1 LERLIDTAG
10 HESEWIATHC
20 YLFPQLLVSA
30 TLSTDRDYIGADPAF
45 WGCRGGLL
53 EVVRCTRITRF
64 VASPVA
70 MPAVPVTVLLVA
82 WEPGCGTY
90 RGVDGDGG
98 GSHGPPEL

>member
-1 LERLIDTAG
+1 M
-10 HESEWIATHC
+10 
-20 YLFPQLLVSA
+20 
-30 TLSTDRDYIGADPAF
+30 
-45 WGCRGGLL
+45 
-53 EVVRCTRITRF
+53 VRCTRITRF